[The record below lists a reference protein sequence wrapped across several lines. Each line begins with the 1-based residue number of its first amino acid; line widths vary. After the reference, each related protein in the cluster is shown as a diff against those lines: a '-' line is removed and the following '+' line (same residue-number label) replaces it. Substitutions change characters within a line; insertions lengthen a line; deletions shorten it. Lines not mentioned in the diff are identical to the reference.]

1 MRSRQGY
8 IFKVVAGGPG
18 AEGAGAGL
26 QGAGSAGG
34 EGTGAEAEEDQPDS
48 ITLSLIYFLL
58 I

>member
-18 AEGAGAGL
+18 AEGAGAGQ

-34 EGTGAEAEEDQPDS
+34 EGTGAEAEEDQPNS
-48 ITLSLIYFLL
+48 ITLSLINFY
-58 I
+58 